1 MTPNEFKAWFDGFT
15 EAFDRVPTK
24 AQWARVKERVAE
36 IDGKAVTERVYL
48 DRYWPTYVPRY
59 GNAYW
64 PAGMGIGQATGCK
77 PRRSRAGDDF
87 HANTSGA
94 VGVNSLNANSHFDMP
109 QVASF
114 NSTDA
119 MYALGKADAGSLDS

>member
-36 IDGKAVTERVYL
+36 IDGKSVTERIYL
-48 DRYWPTYVPRY
+48 DRYWPTYPPYRSY
-59 GNAYW
+59 PYWAACNAV
-64 PAGMGIGQATGCK
+64 GQSTT
-77 PRRSRAGDDF
+77 F
-87 HANTSGA
+87 TANTSGA

-119 MYALGKADAGSLDS
+119 MY